1 MRRSLIR
8 FLIPLAAINLVGAA
22 CSDDDDSGPVGSPQ
36 PTGGTPAGSVATG
49 GTPADTGAATTTA
62 GSVGATTTPDTG
74 DEVQT
79 GESVLDTVQAND
91 VVRCGVRDDLPG
103 FNSLDASGEQVG
115 FDADFCRVI
124 AAAVLG
130 DATKVEFVPVET
142 EQRFTA
148 LQSGEFDVLVRNTT
162 WTASRDG
169 IEGVTFLHPTY
180 YDGQSMMVAADS
192 GFESID
198 DMDGAVICVAGGT
211 TSEGNVAAEF
221 ERRGLTL
228 DVQSFENVDLLQEAF
243 IAGRCDGWSSD
254 LSQLKGLR
262 SVYPEAQGGPEGLVI
277 FDTEVFSKEP
287 LAPAVID
294 GDSRWAQAVD
304 WAIFST
310 IQAEEFGITSE
321 NVEGFDAGDDVNVQ
335 RFIGAEVEG
344 EDGAAPLDPGLGL
357 APDYAVQVVSQ
368 VGNYGEIFEEHLAPL
383 EIERGLNALWTD
395 GGLQYAP
402 PYR

>member
-1 MRRSLIR
+1 MRRSITRYLA
-8 FLIPLAAINLVGAA
+8 PLAAVVLVGAG
-22 CSDDDDSGPVGSPQ
+22 CSDDDDGGGP
-36 PTGGTPAGSVATG
+36 VATG
-49 GTPADTGAATTTA
+49 AGTAETGPDTAESVVGVDTTTA
-62 GSVGATTTPDTG
+62 STG
-74 DEVQT
+74 TADEVQT
-79 GESVLDTVQAND
+79 GESVLDTVIAND
-91 VVRCGVRDDLPG
+91 LVRCGVRDDLAG

-162 WTASRDG
+162 WTAARDG
-169 IEGVTFLHPTY
+169 AEGVTFLHPTY

-192 GFESID
+192 GYASID
-198 DMDGAVICVAGGT
+198 DMEGAVVCVAGGT

-228 DVQSFENVDLLQEAF
+228 EVQSFEDIDLLQEAF

-254 LSQLKGLR
+254 LSQLKSR
-262 SVYPEAQGGPEGLVI
+262 QSSYPEAQGGPAALVI
-277 FDTEVFSKEP
+277 FEEEVFSKEP
-287 LAPAVID
+287 LAPAVVD

-304 WAIFST
+304 WAVYAT

-321 NVEGFDAGDDVNVQ
+321 NVEGFDAAGDVNVQ
-335 RFIGAEVEG
+335 RFLGLEVEG
-344 EDGAAPLDPGLGL
+344 DDGAAPLDPGLDL

-368 VGNYGEIFEEHLAPL
+368 VGNYGEIFDRHLTAL

>member
-1 MRRSLIR
+1 MRRSITRYLA
-8 FLIPLAAINLVGAA
+8 PLAAVVLVGAG
-22 CSDDDDSGPVGSPQ
+22 CSDDDDGGGP
-36 PTGGTPAGSVATG
+36 VATG
-49 GTPADTGAATTTA
+49 AGTAETGPDTAESVVGVDTTTA
-62 GSVGATTTPDTG
+62 STG
-74 DEVQT
+74 TADEVQT
-79 GESVLDTVQAND
+79 GESVLDTVIAND
-91 VVRCGVRDDLPG
+91 LVRCGVRDDLAG

-162 WTASRDG
+162 WTAARDG
-169 IEGVTFLHPTY
+169 AEGVTFLHPTY
-180 YDGQSMMVAADS
+180 YDGQSMMVATDS
-192 GFESID
+192 GYASID
-198 DMDGAVICVAGGT
+198 DMEGAVVCVAGGT

-228 DVQSFENVDLLQEAF
+228 EVQSFEDIDLLQEAF

-254 LSQLKGLR
+254 LSQLKSR
-262 SVYPEAQGGPEGLVI
+262 QSSYPEAQGGPAALVI
-277 FDTEVFSKEP
+277 FEEEVFSKEP
-287 LAPAVID
+287 LAPAVVD

-304 WAIFST
+304 WAVYAT

-321 NVEGFDAGDDVNVQ
+321 NVEGFDAAGDVNVQ
-335 RFIGAEVEG
+335 RFLGLEVEG
-344 EDGAAPLDPGLGL
+344 DDGAAPLDPGLDL

-368 VGNYGEIFEEHLAPL
+368 VGNYGEIFERNLAPL
-383 EIERGLNALWTD
+383 ELPRGLNALWTD